1 MILMLNSAMI
11 VCNIINIS
19 VLYAVVAF
27 INRKVRIRVRKG

>member
-1 MILMLNSAMI
+1 MLNYAMI

-27 INRKVRIRVRKG
+27 INKKVRIGVIKR